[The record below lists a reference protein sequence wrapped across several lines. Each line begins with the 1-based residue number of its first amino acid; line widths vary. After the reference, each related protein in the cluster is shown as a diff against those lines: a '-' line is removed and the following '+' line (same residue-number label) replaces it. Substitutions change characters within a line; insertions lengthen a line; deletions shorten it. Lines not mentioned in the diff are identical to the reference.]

1 MESVFLMA
9 IPSWGGERKIMC
21 LPQGSV
27 NPSMA
32 IAGNPLLEEALRA
45 QNAGRIEDAAR
56 LYEQVLRYQPDN
68 FVACGNLGMIRW
80 QAKDYGAS
88 EPLLRR
94 ALALAPANPEAHVN
108 LALTFQDLGRFD
120 EAIACCEAALKR
132 SPEHRRALDTLAG
145 ALAAAG
151 RYEQAIALLSRI
163 VRKRPGHAKAYAYLG
178 TLYAKLGRL
187 DEAVREF
194 RQASNIDRSDAVS
207 MAAAA
212 ECLLLTG
219 KAEESLIEADKALA
233 LNAYDV
239 RALGLKTLAL
249 AELGRRDEER
259 WLSDPERLIHAHRL
273 SDIGYG
279 AEDVVR
285 LNRALSAFAQ
295 KEPTLREDPPQ
306 YATFKGWHSTRNLA
320 DYPDAPIEELKRF
333 IRHGFEARLA
343 RLAEEDAAHP
353 LVRAAPRDYRL
364 DLWTVKLRGGGG
376 KMLPHIH
383 VDGWLSGVYYVDV
396 PAVVDDPGAGGA
408 GWIKFGTPRADM
420 RISREPL
427 TRTVK
432 PEPGKMLTFPSYFWH
447 DTVPLPEGRGEHRLC
462 YSWDYQPLR

>member
-1 MESVFLMA
+1 
-9 IPSWGGERKIMC
+9 MC

-45 QNAGRIEDAAR
+45 QNAGRIEEAAR
-56 LYEQVLRYQPDN
+56 LYDQVLRYQPDN
-68 FVACGNLGMIRW
+68 FVASGNLGLILWR
-80 QAKDYGAS
+80 AKDYAAS

-94 ALALAPANPEAHVN
+94 ALALAPGDPEAHVN
-108 LALTFQDLGRFD
+108 LALVLQDLGRFD
-120 EAIACCEAALKR
+120 EAIACCETALKR

-151 RYEQAIALLSRI
+151 KYDQAIAILGRI
-163 VRKRPGHAKAYAYLG
+163 LRKRPGYAKAYAYLG
-178 TLYAKLGRL
+178 TLYAKLGRP

-194 RQASNIDRSDAVS
+194 RQASGIDRSDAVS

-219 KAEESLIEADKALA
+219 KAEECLVEADRALA

-249 AELGRRDEER
+249 AELGRSEEER
-259 WLSDPERLIHAHRL
+259 WLSDPERLIHTHRL
-273 SDIGYG
+273 ADMGYG
-279 AEDVVR
+279 AEDVVG
-285 LNRALSAFAQ
+285 LNRALSEFAQ

-306 YATFKGWHSTRNLA
+306 YATFKGWHSTKNLA
-320 DYPDAPIEELKRF
+320 DYSDAPIEELKRF

-364 DLWTVKLRGGGG
+364 DLWTVKLHGGGG

-396 PAVVDDPGAGGA
+396 PAIVDDPGAGGA

-462 YSWDYQPLR
+462 YSWDYQPVR